1 MVIKQWPDSIRVLHL
16 FNQIFLKSFAPCI
29 WISAWYLMPPH
40 FCFQALETEW
50 DKPCFSWVLLKGLW
64 LWSWCQ
70 FAPVGWFQ
78 FFQRRMSNRL
88 VKKHVLIWGI
98 SLCSWK
104 FVGRNNYSSQQCI
117 YIYICIHIYIYL
129 YMYTL
134 KHVPWPPYH
143 PWGWCIYLHE
153 WWICMEKTVGKYT
166 GRPMD
171 SMGDVFFPPQC
182 FSDFQSFHQSSPKV
196 LLRDALSKEFQG
208 PSWQS
213 QLGREGSQAIV
224 RYLSKGIL
232 TKDIGLYL

>member
-117 YIYICIHIYIYL
+117 YIYAYIFIYIYICTPWNTFPDPHTIHGAGVFT
-129 YMYTL
+129 YMNGGFVW
-134 KHVPWPPYH
+134 KKRWVNIPVVPWILWAMFFFH
-143 PWGWCIYLHE
+143 HN
-153 WWICMEKTVGKYT
+153 
-166 GRPMD
+166 
-171 SMGDVFFPPQC
+171 VFLISKASTKVHQRSC
-182 FSDFQSFHQSSPKV
+182 FVMP
-196 LLRDALSKEFQG
+196 
-208 PSWQS
+208 
-213 QLGREGSQAIV
+213 
-224 RYLSKGIL
+224 
-232 TKDIGLYL
+232 